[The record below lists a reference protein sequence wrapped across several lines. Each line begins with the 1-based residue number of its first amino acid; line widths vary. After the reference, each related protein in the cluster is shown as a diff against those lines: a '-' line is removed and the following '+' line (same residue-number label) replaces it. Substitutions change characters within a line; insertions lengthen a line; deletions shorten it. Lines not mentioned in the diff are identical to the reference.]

1 MKKIQ
6 EQEVPEKFKDYLK
19 IEDETSRELIES
31 IIKIYE

>member
-19 IEDETSRELIES
+19 IEDKKSRQIIES